1 MNDKIQTQIVDVLV
15 VGSGGA
21 GLTSAL
27 SAKENGATVT
37 VVSKTYPTHSQTSQA
52 QGGINCAINTNDI
65 KNHIDDTLKSA
76 HGLGCEDTISL
87 MCNEAPNTINWLD
100 KIGVPFSR
108 TNDGK
113 IKQRP
118 LGGAS
123 NARACYSSDYT
134 GLKILHTL
142 YDRCIKE
149 DISFI
154 NEHMLLSLI
163 IEDNTIKGV
172 TVLDIQNTKVIQIL
186 AKSVIL
192 ATGGYCAIYDKYT
205 TNSYATTGDGIA
217 IALKYGVEVSNLEF
231 VQFHPTSML
240 GNSILISES
249 ARGEGGYLVDQN
261 GNRFIDELKPR
272 DVVARAIYQKIINKD
287 TVYLDL
293 RHLGLEKI
301 METMPQERDLAL
313 KFANIKL
320 ESELLPIIPSAHYSM
335 GGITTNINCQTNI
348 KNLYAVGE
356 CANANIHGA
365 NRLGGN
371 SLLEIITFGKI
382 AGKNASKI
390 NEEYKYKNLQDIKQN
405 DIQKIDDILAKETKC
420 NFYDIKT
427 NLANMMFKDVGLFR
441 NASRLKDAL
450 IQYENLI
457 NMYEDCGIQDKSR
470 IYNKTLIEFIQ
481 LQNSLDI
488 SKEIITNALNRTKS
502 CGAHFRSD
510 DEA

>member
-1 MNDKIQTQIVDVLV
+1 
-15 VGSGGA
+15 
-21 GLTSAL
+21 
-27 SAKENGATVT
+27 
-37 VVSKTYPTHSQTSQA
+37 
-52 QGGINCAINTNDI
+52 
-65 KNHIDDTLKSA
+65 
-76 HGLGCEDTISL
+76 
-87 MCNEAPNTINWLD
+87 
-100 KIGVPFSR
+100 
-108 TNDGK
+108 
-113 IKQRP
+113 
-118 LGGAS
+118 
-123 NARACYSSDYT
+123 
-134 GLKILHTL
+134 
-142 YDRCIKE
+142 
-149 DISFI
+149 
-154 NEHMLLSLI
+154 
-163 IEDNTIKGV
+163 
-172 TVLDIQNTKVIQIL
+172 
-186 AKSVIL
+186 
-192 ATGGYCAIYDKYT
+192 
-205 TNSYATTGDGIA
+205 
-217 IALKYGVEVSNLEF
+217 
-231 VQFHPTSML
+231 
-240 GNSILISES
+240 
-249 ARGEGGYLVDQN
+249 
-261 GNRFIDELKPR
+261 
-272 DVVARAIYQKIINKD
+272 
-287 TVYLDL
+287 
-293 RHLGLEKI
+293 
-301 METMPQERDLAL
+301 METMPQERELAL

-382 AGKNASKI
+382 AGKNASNI

-488 SKEIITNALNRTKS
+488 SKEIISNALNRTKS